1 MRQTPP
7 GFSVSKMSDSRRRQ
21 ILLQTNADWEA
32 TRQGLYLRDDVI
44 RPEPIFS
51 GGMPIEF
58 RNHGAPMCQFWPSGM
73 IQVSSASDE
82 EEEIMASLRTVL
94 VPPDGEALLL
104 EEVRRDPSHGEIR
117 DIYDEYRSGLLALR
131 LRYPLTAILTE
142 EDAQELMMLQ
152 LSNDLTETTWEW
164 WISIKRMIM
173 MNSDLESTMGA
184 IRSTKKLTEIQ
195 LMVSNMME
203 SYGNAVAPPD
213 GEVESARSHRGGG
226 SP

>member
-1 MRQTPP
+1 MYQTPP

-32 TRQGLYLRDDVI
+32 TRQDLYLRDDVI

-131 LRYPLTAILTE
+131 LRYPLTTMLPE
-142 EDAQELMMLQ
+142 EDDQDLMELL
-152 LSNDLTETTWEW
+152 LINDLTEATWEW
-164 WISIKRMIM
+164 WISVKSMIM
-173 MNSDLESTMGA
+173 MNFDLESTMGA
-184 IRSTKKLTEIQ
+184 IRSNRKLTEIQ
-195 LMVSNMME
+195 LLVFNTME
-203 SYGNAVAPPD
+203 SYENAAVPRD
-213 GEVESARSHRGGG
+213 GEVEPIRAHARRRA
-226 SP
+226 